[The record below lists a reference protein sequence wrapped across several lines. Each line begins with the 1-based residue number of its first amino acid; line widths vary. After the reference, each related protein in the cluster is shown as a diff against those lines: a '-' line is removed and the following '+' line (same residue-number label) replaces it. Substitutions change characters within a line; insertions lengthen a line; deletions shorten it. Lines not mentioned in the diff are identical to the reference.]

1 MRDGDHVLCPHS
13 EGPISRWI
21 VDDSGLTL
29 TDPHFETGFQDA
41 IRRTFFGSIAGMDI
55 GSFMRVNSLRGQSHR
70 PDFRG
75 LNEFADPDLLSTHLE
90 DNEFERIVAVEDYVG
105 TGSQMAQAADIL
117 SQLVDFDV
125 LLCPLVIASE
135 GVATGEEISAQSAH
149 ISFEPLFTVPP
160 SASIPETAPA
170 RYSGAS

>member
-1 MRDGDHVLCPHS
+1 MRDGDHVSRSRL

-21 VDDSGLTL
+21 VNHSGLTL

-55 GSFMRVNSLRGQSHR
+55 GSFMCVNRFGQSHR

-105 TGSQMAQAADIL
+105 NGSQMAQAADIL

-135 GVATGEEISAQSAH
+135 GVATGEEISARCSH
-149 ISFEPLFTVPP
+149 LF
-160 SASIPETAPA
+160 
-170 RYSGAS
+170 